1 MKHKK
6 MLLALLLLFAM
17 ICPHFTQVMAE
28 ETKAAEEV
36 RLSDDSSDF
45 VLLSDAVPDAI
56 LEIRY
61 YSTYN
66 FVGRRIDGYEEPLA
80 LLTKEAASALKEVSD
95 ELVEKGYRLKI
106 FDAYRPQ
113 MAVTDFMNW
122 ALDADDTRMKEYF
135 YPDLDKDVLFP
146 QGYINEHSGHSR
158 GSTVDL
164 TLFDMTTEKEVDMG
178 GTFDYFGELSH
189 PDYKDITE
197 EQYNNRMIL
206 REAMLS
212 HGFKPL
218 PEEWWHFTLEDEPY
232 PDTYFTFPVSSDS
245 ITAQAGEEELSEK
258 GYTLEQVVILSR
270 HNLRAPLSSNG
281 SVPQELTPHSW
292 TNWTANSSELT
303 INGGIQETSMGQY
316 FRKWLNEEG
325 LIEENSVPEEGEI
338 RFNARDKQ
346 RCRATARYFASGLFP
361 LADITVE
368 YPSEANGPE
377 DFMSPNLKFYS
388 EDYAA
393 DAIQQ
398 VADIGG
404 AEGFDGIS
412 EDMRDAIRLIM
423 DTVDVEDSEIYKS
436 GKYGDLLT
444 DSSGYMMEADKEPD
458 VTGAIKTASQ
468 VGDAL
473 VLQYYEEPDELKA
486 AFGHELT
493 EEDWKTIGGFMTK
506 YLIMKHGTPMVAV
519 NITNPLIEELESEL
533 KNEDRKFSFFCAH
546 DCTVM
551 GALTALGAEPYS
563 LPESIETRT
572 PIGVK
577 LLFERWRDEAG
588 KAWYRVDLVYRS
600 TEQIRDSAVLTPD
613 NPPMRYDLEFEG
625 VETNEDGLI
634 SEEELFGMFDR
645 TEAEYEQM
653 KEKYTDES
661 KKK

>member
-1 MKHKK
+1 MKSKK
-6 MLLALLLLFAM
+6 LLLSLLLLFAL
-17 ICPHFTQVMAE
+17 ICPQFVQVMAE
-28 ETKAAEEV
+28 ETKAAEEIN
-36 RLSDDSSDF
+36 LSDDSSDF
-45 VLLSDAVPDAI
+45 VMLSDAVPDAI

-61 YSTYN
+61 YSSYN

-113 MAVTDFMNW
+113 RAVTDFMNW
-122 ALDADDTRMKEYF
+122 ALDPDDTLMKEYF
-135 YPDLDKDVLFP
+135 YPELDKEVLFP
-146 QGYINEHSGHSR
+146 QGYIAEHSGHSR

-164 TLFDMTTEKEVDMG
+164 TLFDMTTQKEVDMG

-206 REAMLS
+206 REAMLA

-218 PEEWWHFTLEDEPY
+218 EEEWWHFTLEDEPY

-245 ITAQAGEEELSEK
+245 LAAEASEEDLGEK

-281 SVPQELTPHSW
+281 SVPQELTPHQW
-292 TNWTANSSELT
+292 TDWSANSSELT

-325 LIEENSVPEEGEI
+325 LIEENSVPKEGEV

-346 RCRATARYFASGLFP
+346 RCRATARYFASGLLP
-361 LADITVE
+361 LADINVE
-368 YPSEANGPE
+368 YPAEANGPE
-377 DFMSPNLKFYS
+377 DFMSPVLKFYS
-388 EDYAA
+388 EDYAR
-393 DAIQQ
+393 DAVKQ
-398 VADIGG
+398 VADMGG
-404 AEGFDGIS
+404 AEGFAGLSD
-412 EDMRDAIRLIM
+412 ETRDAIRLIM
-423 DTVDVEDSEIYKS
+423 DTADVEDSEIYKS

-444 DSSGYMMEADKEPD
+444 DGSGYMMEADKEPD

-493 EEDWKTIGGFMTK
+493 EEDWKTIGGFMTR
-506 YLIMKHGTPMVAV
+506 YLELKHGAPMVAV
-519 NITNPLIEELESEL
+519 NITHPLIEELESEL
-533 KNEDRKFSFFCAH
+533 KNEDRKLSFFCAH
-546 DCTVM
+546 DCTVL

-563 LPESIETRT
+563 LPDSIETRT

-577 LLFERWRDEAG
+577 LLFERWRDEDG

-600 TEQIRDSAVLTPD
+600 AEQIRDQAVLTPD
-613 NPPMRYDLEFEG
+613 NPPMRYDLKFEG

-634 SEEELFGMFDR
+634 PEEELFGMFDR
-645 TEAEYEQM
+645 TEAKYEEM
-653 KEKYTDES
+653 KEKYT
-661 KKK
+661 K